1 MKKILVLVGVLV
13 VVVVGGIMVFS
24 QKSCTAAV
32 KAKKAA
38 VAAPA
43 QQVPVIL
50 PEVKLP
56 EMVLVSAGTFQM
68 GSNEFSN
75 AQPVH
80 EVVFTDEFLIG
91 KYEVTNQQYADILN
105 YALAKGYL
113 DKDALSE
120 KAKRREARGISKFPQ
135 KYQDVFDEH
144 SQITFIDGKFMAH
157 PGKENFPVVEV
168 TWYGAAF
175 YCNMLSEIE
184 KLASLYNLDD
194 WSCQVYGKT
203 GFRLPTEAEWEYAAT
218 YDDGRSFPWGNDP
231 GDDSYA
237 NIKHNVKN
245 PVDVDTTAAGSF
257 SPRGDSK
264 LGICDL
270 SGNAAEWCNDWYND
284 FYVGAAKQIDP
295 VGAGQSLYFNLPV
308 FKRFQAARVIR
319 GGSFLLD
326 PNYRK
331 EMGAPFVMDTVIHPE
346 VYNAKFRSYDYL
358 SRQVEGFRVVKA
370 VATNKT
376 KPAFSAPEK

>member
-1 MKKILVLVGVLV
+1 MKKILVLVGALV
-13 VVVVGGIMVFS
+13 VVIVAGSMMFS
-24 QKSCTAAV
+24 QKTV
-32 KAKKAA
+32 AKPEPQA
-38 VAAPA
+38 
-43 QQVPVIL
+43 IL
-50 PEVKLP
+50 PEVKMP
-56 EMVLVSAGTFQM
+56 EMVSVPAGTFMM
-68 GSNEFSN
+68 GSADFSS

-80 EVVFTDEFLIG
+80 EVSLANDFYIG
-91 KYEVTNQQYADILN
+91 KYEVTNQQYADALN

-120 KAKRREARGISKFPQ
+120 KAKRREARGISKSPQ

-144 SQITFIDGKFMAH
+144 SQITFVDGKFMAH

-168 TWYGAAF
+168 TWNGAAF
-175 YCNMLSEIE
+175 YCNMLSEVE
-184 KLASLYNLDD
+184 GSAPLYNLDD

-203 GFRLPTEAEWEYAAT
+203 GYRLPTEAEWEYAAT

-237 NIKHNVKN
+237 NIRHNVKN
-245 PVDVDTTAAGSF
+245 PVDVDTKPVGSF
-257 SPRGDSK
+257 SPKGDSK

-270 SGNAAEWCNDWYND
+270 SGNVAEWCNDWYND
-284 FYVGAAKQIDP
+284 FYVGDAKQADP
-295 VGAGQSLYFNLPV
+295 VGAGQSLYFNLPI
-308 FKRFQAARVIR
+308 FKRFMAARVIR

-346 VYNAKFRSYDYL
+346 VYSAKFRSYDYL
-358 SRQVEGFRVVKA
+358 SRQVEGFRVVK
-370 VATNKT
+370 VVVTGKT